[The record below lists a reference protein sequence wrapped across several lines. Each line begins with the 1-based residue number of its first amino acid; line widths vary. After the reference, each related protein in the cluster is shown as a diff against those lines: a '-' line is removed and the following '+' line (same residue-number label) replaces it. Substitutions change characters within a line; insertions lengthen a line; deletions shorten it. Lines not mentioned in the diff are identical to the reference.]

1 MRLRIGVVCGGL
13 VAQAMHLHYLAHM
26 RDRFELVA
34 VADPSATV
42 REALQ
47 HLYNLEVTYPDHE
60 QLLDG
65 TKLDAVVICSPA
77 QTHAEATLAA
87 LGRGLHVFVEKP
99 MCITLADADR
109 VIEAR
114 RTTGKVVQVG
124 YMKRFDRAWERMLE
138 EMPGTAESLRYIRV
152 VVHDPEFG
160 PFFGPGEI
168 VRGSDLPGDVL
179 AAGREQLRAQVKE
192 AVGDDSAAAVS
203 AFEASFLGS
212 LVHDV

>member
-1 MRLRIGVVCGGL
+1 MRLRIGVVGGGL

-47 HLYNLEVTYPDHE
+47 QLYNLEVTYPDHE

-87 LGRGLHVFVEKP
+87 LERGLHVFVEKP

-109 VIEAR
+109 IIAAR
-114 RTTGKVVQVG
+114 KASGRVVQVG
-124 YMKRFDRAWERMLE
+124 YMKRFDPAWERMLE
-138 EMPGTAESLRYIRV
+138 GMPDSAESLRYVSV

-160 PFFGPGEI
+160 PFFGREDI
-168 VRGSDLPGDVL
+168 VRGADVPRDVRD
-179 AAGREQLRAQVKE
+179 AGRI
-192 AVGDDSAAAVS
+192 
-203 AFEASFLGS
+203 
-212 LVHDV
+212 